1 MNLLPNKSQ
10 IDRVFFAIVFVAVAF
25 STVTVTNTAVA
36 QGAQVRDPLLHAMET
51 ELAREKALLLLP
63 GMQRPYFIEYRL
75 DDMNTYEA
83 VATYGALA
91 REEANRQRIVRVTV
105 RIGDY
110 VFDSSSSKGEGTV
123 ELAPTDDNP
132 EALRYA
138 LWIATDTA
146 YKNALRAYAAKQ
158 AALKQFQSSQMEHAF
173 AEAKPEVHI
182 APLVTMDLDRKEWKR
197 RIIEASGLY
206 ATAPEVRASA
216 AQVQYST

>member
-1 MNLLPNKSQ
+1 MNLLPNKLQ
-10 IDRVFFAIVFVAVAF
+10 IGRVFFAILSATVLF
-25 STVTVTNTAVA
+25 STYAVTNTAVA
-36 QGAQVRDPLLHAMET
+36 QTEQAKDPLLHAMQT
-51 ELAREKALLLLP
+51 ELAREKTLLLLP

-110 VFDSSSSKGEGTV
+110 VFDSSSSRGEGTV

-138 LWIATDTA
+138 LWVATDAA
-146 YKNALRAYAAKQ
+146 YKNALRAYSAKQ
-158 AALKQFQSSQMEHAF
+158 AALKQFQSEQTQHDF
-173 AEAKPEVHI
+173 AEVKPVVH
-182 APLVTMDLDRKEWKR
+182 
-197 RIIEASGLY
+197 
-206 ATAPEVRASA
+206 
-216 AQVQYST
+216 

>member
-138 LWIATDTA
+138 LWVATDAA
-146 YKNALRAYAAKQ
+146 YKNALRAYSAKQ
-158 AALKQFQSSQMEHAF
+158 AALKQFQSEQAQHDF
-173 AEAKPEVHI
+173 A
-182 APLVTMDLDRKEWKR
+182 
-197 RIIEASGLY
+197 
-206 ATAPEVRASA
+206 
-216 AQVQYST
+216 